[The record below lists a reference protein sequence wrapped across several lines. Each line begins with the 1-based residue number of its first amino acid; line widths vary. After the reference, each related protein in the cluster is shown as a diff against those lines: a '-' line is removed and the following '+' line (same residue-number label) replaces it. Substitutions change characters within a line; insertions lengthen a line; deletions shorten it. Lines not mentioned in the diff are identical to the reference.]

1 MHALPLPSFDTAP
14 LANELAGERVAI
26 DAGATVVGLELPDD
40 AAVVRLPS
48 VTGSAPDEALVLT
61 TDFFTPIV
69 DDPATFGRIAAV
81 NAMSDVWAMGG
92 RPRFA
97 LAIAAFPT
105 KTLPLEL
112 LAEILAGGAR
122 AALAEG
128 VLVVGGHTID
138 DAEPKYGLCVIGTVD
153 PAKVWR
159 KRGARPG
166 DALVLTKALGTGVI
180 ATARKRDVIEEDHEA
195 LRAAIA
201 SMVTTN
207 RRAAEHARALEVHAA
222 TDVTGFGLLGHLLE
236 MLSAPLAPIAPDR
249 ASDVDVEIG
258 THAVPLLPHAH
269 ALAAAGQIPGGSQA
283 NLDFVSPRVEF
294 AEHVDAPTRLLLADA
309 QTSGGLLF
317 ALPADQAR
325 SLVATLGA
333 PAAIVGRVVPG
344 TGLVRVR

>member
-1 MHALPLPSFDTAP
+1 MHGLPLPSFDASA
-14 LANELAGERVAI
+14 LLEGVVSI
-26 DAGATVVGLELPDD
+26 DAGATIVGLDLPDD
-40 AAVVRLPS
+40 AAVVRLP
-48 VTGSAPDEALVLT
+48 GGAPDEALVLT

-105 KTLPLEL
+105 KTLPLEI
-112 LAEILAGGAR
+112 LAQVLAGGAR

-138 DAEPKYGLCVIGTVD
+138 DAEPKYGLCVVGTVD
-153 PAKVWR
+153 PAKLWR
-159 KRGARPG
+159 KRGARDG

-180 ATARKRDVIEEDHEA
+180 ATARKRDAIDEQHEA
-195 LRAAIA
+195 LVAAIA

-207 RRAAEHARALEVHAA
+207 RRAADHARPFDVHAA

-236 MLSAPLAPIAPDR
+236 MLTSPASPTAPDG
-249 ASDVDVEIG
+249 DVDVELDAR
-258 THAVPLLPHAH
+258 AVPLLPHAH
-269 ALAAAGQIPGGSQA
+269 ALATSGQVPGGSKA
-283 NLDFVSPRVEF
+283 NLDFVAPRVRF
-294 AEHVDAPTRLLLADA
+294 DDAVDDATRLLLADA

-317 ALPADQAR
+317 ALPPDDAR
-325 SLVATLGA
+325 RLVAVLGA
-333 PAAIVGRVVPG
+333 PCAIVGRVCAG
-344 TGLVRVR
+344 DGRVRVRGG